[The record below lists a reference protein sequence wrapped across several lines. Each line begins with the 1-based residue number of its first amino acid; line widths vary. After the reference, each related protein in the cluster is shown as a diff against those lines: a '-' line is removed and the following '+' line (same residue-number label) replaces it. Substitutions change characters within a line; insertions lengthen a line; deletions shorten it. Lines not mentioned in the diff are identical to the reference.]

1 MEDFVTIYCYL
12 TKENLLKKE
21 KKKRSLFIKPIKNK
35 KFRRKSFFA
44 PLF

>member
-1 MEDFVTIYCYL
+1 LSGIYPQQL
-12 TKENLLKKE
+12 
-21 KKKRSLFIKPIKNK
+21 LFIKPIKTK